1 MFFLLRVAFW
11 LSIVVLLLPAD
22 PSTGDKAPRVTA
34 LEALSAAQST
44 VADVSQF
51 CDRNPDVCVTGNAA
65 MHVFGEKVR
74 YGAQLLSSA
83 FGDHTANNGAT
94 VDPTRGTLTP
104 ADVKPGWHATA
115 KPAGTV

>member
-22 PSTGDKAPRVTA
+22 PSTGDKAPRVSA
-34 LEALSAAQST
+34 IEALSAAQTT
-44 VADVSQF
+44 VSDVSQF

-65 MHVFGEKVR
+65 LHVFGDKVR
-74 YGAQLLSSA
+74 YGAKLLYGA
-83 FGDHTANNGAT
+83 FGDHTASTGAS
-94 VDPTRGTLTP
+94 VAPASGTLTP
-104 ADVKPGWHATA
+104 ADVQPDWHAPA